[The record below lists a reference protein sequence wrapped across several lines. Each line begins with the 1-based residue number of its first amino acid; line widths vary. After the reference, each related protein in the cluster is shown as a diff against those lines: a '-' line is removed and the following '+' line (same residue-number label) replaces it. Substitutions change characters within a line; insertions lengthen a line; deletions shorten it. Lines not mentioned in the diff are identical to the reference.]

1 MIYTYFIVVSL
12 DTNDFYIDFTAMK
25 DARLRWSALRSIYH
39 KQYGRRAPVRI
50 NTQGGDTLVSELTGL
65 NKILSGRYTFYTL
78 CKQNFKNTSEASEY
92 KNKLIENTTNS
103 FFDKTVDRFNIHFD
117 T

>member
-1 MIYTYFIVVSL
+1 MIYTYFTVISL
-12 DTNDFYIDFTAMK
+12 DTGEQYIDFTAMK

-39 KQYGRRAPVRI
+39 KQYGRRAPVTI
-50 NTQGGDTLVSELTGL
+50 NTQGGHTSVSELTGL

-78 CKQNFKNTSEASEY
+78 CKKEFENTSEAGIY
-92 KNKLIENTTNS
+92 KYYLVGKQQHS
-103 FFDKTVDRFNIHFD
+103 FDNLEDRFNIHFD

>member
-1 MIYTYFIVVSL
+1 MIVFTFFIVVSL

-65 NKILSGRYTFYTL
+65 NKILSGRYTFYIL
-78 CKQNFKNTSEASEY
+78 CKQNFENTSEAGDY
-92 KNKLIENTTNS
+92 KNYLISKKKSDFYKLN
-103 FFDKTVDRFNIHFD
+103 RFNIHFD